1 MVDSGFT
8 RKKVASLTLGEKMK
22 KLRGDLRL
30 SLPEVSKAT
39 KIQVKYLEY
48 LEQGDYQKLP
58 ADVYVRGFLRSY
70 ARYLNIDEQA
80 FIRQYDR
87 ERNIQENLGHEQPKD
102 KKATDF
108 STSSLVITPRTL
120 VMFLIVLSVG
130 GAFFYLYREFRS
142 FAAEPRLMILEP
154 RDKSVFEA
162 SEVVI
167 RGKTDKGAR
176 VSINNQPVFVAGEG
190 EFSDKLI
197 LQPGLNTV
205 TVVAVN
211 RFDKERSETI
221 SLEAKYAM
229 PQALPEPAQPEAQDP
244 ETFKLILSVRTG
256 SATVLVTSE
265 GKEILNEKIAKGETR
280 EVEGKGELTI
290 SSDRPEL
297 TLVQIGEKEPEAL
310 ASRPGKAETVVYTKD
325 GKQSSA
331 SQDTE
336 KTP

>member
-48 LEQGDYQKLP
+48 LESGEYQKLP

-87 ERNIQENLGHEQPKD
+87 ERNIQQNLGHEQPKD
-102 KKATDF
+102 QKATDF

-120 VMFLIVLSVG
+120 VMLFIVLSVG

-154 RDKSVFEA
+154 ADKTVLEA

-176 VSINNQPVFVAGEG
+176 VSINNQPVFVEGEG

-229 PQALPEPAQPEAQDP
+229 PQPAPEPVKSETP

-256 SATVLVTSE
+256 SATVVVTSE
-265 GKEILNEKIAKGETR
+265 GKEILNEKIAEGDTR
-280 EVEGKGELTI
+280 EVEGKGELMI

-297 TLVQIGEKEPEAL
+297 TLVKLGDKEPEAL
-310 ASRPGKAETVVYTKD
+310 SAKPGKAETVVYTKD
-325 GKQSSA
+325 GKQEAKPSVEE
-331 SQDTE
+331 E
-336 KTP
+336 KPQP